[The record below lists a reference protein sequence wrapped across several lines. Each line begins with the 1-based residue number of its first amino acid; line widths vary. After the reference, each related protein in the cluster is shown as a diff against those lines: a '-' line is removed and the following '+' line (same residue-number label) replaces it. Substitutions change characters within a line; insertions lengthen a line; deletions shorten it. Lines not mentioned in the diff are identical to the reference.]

1 MRSADAKHPWVALT
15 ALCLGMLVASLDTTI
30 VNVTLPSLVT
40 GLHAGLDQVL
50 WVVNGYVLVYAALL
64 ITGGRLGDV
73 LGSRRMLLTGLI
85 LFTVASALCGVS
97 GSVTQLVLARILQGV
112 AGAVMVPQV
121 MALIA
126 AIFPAERRGAA
137 FGLLSATAGVAAV
150 SGPVLGGLI
159 VTDWNWR
166 WVFYINVPVCA
177 AACVLT
183 VLFVPDARLERP
195 HRFDLPGVILI
206 TAGLA
211 AITFGLIEGQHYD
224 WGTVTG
230 FVTIPVIIAA
240 GVVAVAVFVW
250 WEGRHTEPLV
260 PPTLFRYR
268 SFSVG
273 ASVNAVLY
281 LTMYGVTLL
290 VSLHLQSVAGMSALR
305 TGLTYLPMAFAMGF
319 LSVPAGRLTDRVG
332 GRYLMLGGLVI
343 LATGIALMAWAE
355 SGTATASTFVGP
367 LLVVGVGM
375 AFVMAPATTEA
386 MRELPPRLVGASS
399 GVFNSSRQVAGAIG
413 VAVVGAVLQNRMT
426 SEISDNAARLA
437 QGLPPGE
444 RARFA
449 DELPRMVGD
458 GGVITRSSGS
468 GGSGL
473 FQRLAHGAYAN
484 GFAAGERTV
493 LWMLIALVLVSAASC
508 FLLRRAPARDAS
520 PGPAPE
526 QRRPQEEVA

>member
-30 VNVTLPSLVT
+30 VNVTLPRLVT

-73 LGSRRMLLTGLI
+73 LGSRRMLLTGLV
-85 LFTVASALCGVS
+85 LFTLASALCGVS
-97 GSVTQLVLARILQGV
+97 GSVTQLVLARILQGL

-121 MALIA
+121 MALIS

-159 VTDWNWR
+159 VTDWSWR
-166 WVFYINVPVCA
+166 WVFYINVPICA

-183 VLFVPDARLERP
+183 VLFVPDARPARR
-195 HRFDLPGVILI
+195 HRFDLLGIVLI
-206 TAGLA
+206 TAGLGG
-211 AITFGLIEGQHYD
+211 ITYGLIEGQHYD

-230 FVTIPVIIAA
+230 SVTIPEIIAA
-240 GVVAVAVFVW
+240 GAVVLAGFVW
-250 WEGRHTEPLV
+250 WEGRHAEPLV
-260 PPTLFRYR
+260 PLALFRYR
-268 SFSVG
+268 SFSV
-273 ASVNAVLY
+273 ANSVNAVLY

-319 LSVPAGRLTDRVG
+319 ISVPAGRLTDRVG
-332 GRYLMLGGLVI
+332 GRSLMFGGLVI
-343 LATGIALMAWAE
+343 LAAGIGLLAWVE

-367 LLVVGVGM
+367 LLVVGIGI

-386 MRELPPRLVGASS
+386 MRELPAKLAGASS

-437 QGLPPGE
+437 QQLPPGE

-449 DELPRMVGD
+449 HELPRMVGG
-458 GGVITRSSGS
+458 GGVITRSGGS
-468 GGSGL
+468 GGTGL
-473 FQRLAHGAYAN
+473 FQRLAHEAYAN
-484 GFAAGERTV
+484 AFAAGERPA
-493 LWMLIALVLVSAASC
+493 LWLLIGLVVVGAASC
-508 FLLRRAPARDAS
+508 LLLRRAPTRDETA
-520 PGPAPE
+520 GQAPAE
-526 QRRPQEEVA
+526 RRPQEEAA